1 MTRHTEDNFRH
12 KITRI
17 LNALETGFLVLLVA
31 LLLLSGL
38 AQFFLRNFF
47 HTGLL
52 WLEPLSRYLV
62 LWITFL
68 GALKA
73 AGEER
78 HIRIDLVPRL
88 LKGRAR
94 TLFDIMA
101 SLSAATVCLFLA
113 RWALDFLRMEREF
126 GGMAFLAV
134 PTWIALAAIPVG
146 FLCLGL
152 RMGGRAIQELLG
164 FTQE

>member
-1 MTRHTEDNFRH
+1 MTRHARCDFRH

-17 LNALETGFLVLLVA
+17 LNALETGFLVLLVV

-38 AQFFLRNFF
+38 AQFLLRNFF
-47 HTGLL
+47 YTGLL

-62 LWITFL
+62 LWIAFF

-94 TLFDIMA
+94 TLLGVMA

-113 RWALDFLRMEREF
+113 RWALAFLRMEREF

-152 RMGGRAIQELLG
+152 RMGGRAVQQLLG
-164 FTQE
+164 LAQE